1 MASRETGTDDENA
14 RRAADQELARRALQG
29 DAEAQREL
37 VRRMTPLIWSLCRRS
52 GLSPTE
58 AEDVSQQVFM
68 SALDALPR
76 FRGECRLSTWFSTL
90 TLRRASDYRRAPARR
105 DIPSGDP
112 SDAHFPVRIES
123 APSPEANATAAQ
135 RADRVRCALERLGE
149 PARSVLVAYY
159 LGELP
164 VLEIARML
172 DMPEGTVKTH
182 LHRGR
187 QTLRQQLRDLS

>member
-1 MASRETGTDDENA
+1 MASRETRTDDESG
-14 RRAADQELARRALQG
+14 RRAADRKLARRALQG

-37 VRRMTPLIWSLCRRS
+37 VRRMTPLIWSLCRQSR
-52 GLSPTE
+52 LSPTD

-112 SDAHFPVRIES
+112 SDAHFPVPIEP

-164 VLEIARML
+164 VLEIVRML